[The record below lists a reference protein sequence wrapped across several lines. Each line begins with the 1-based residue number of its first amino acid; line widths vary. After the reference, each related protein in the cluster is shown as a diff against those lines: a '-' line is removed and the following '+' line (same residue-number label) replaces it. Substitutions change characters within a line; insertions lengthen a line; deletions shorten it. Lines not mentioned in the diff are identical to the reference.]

1 MATSTP
7 TRTSFLQLLSIPEL
21 IQLLD
26 YETLKHFVVICKA
39 TSAQASTTAKTAD
52 GVCYWYAVCRS
63 FAYAK
68 GLYMPTQGAHI
79 IMKHPRNYYFDELVV
94 ARHKW
99 ETKTDVVRYH
109 EFKIKVGC
117 RFRPGVRGQQNMCL
131 PLHQFLKVKR
141 KAAKEKQDDSKN
153 QLLVG
158 EEDPPEYVDPFLG
171 SLMREPVLLSSSGKI
186 CDRVLAVQVHQAY
199 SLCSFYLC
207 DYNSLCLLLYNSNS
221 VGLYAY
227 VRIVCF

>member
-1 MATSTP
+1 METSTL
-7 TRTSFLQLLSIPEL
+7 TRTSFLQLFSIPEL

-39 TSAQASTTAKTAD
+39 TNAQVSTTTKTAD
-52 GVCYWYAVCRS
+52 GVSYWFAVCRS

-68 GLYMPTQGAHI
+68 GLYMPSKGAHI
-79 IMKHPRNYYFDELVV
+79 IKKHPRNYYFDELVV

-99 ETKTDVVRYH
+99 ETQTDVVRYH

-141 KAAKEKQDDSKN
+141 KAAKDKQEDNNN

-158 EEDPPEYVDPFLG
+158 EEDPPEYLDPFLG
-171 SLMREPVLLSSSGKI
+171 SLMREPVLLTSSGKI
-186 CDRVLAVQVHQAY
+186 CDRVLAVQVRPRY
-199 SLCSFYLC
+199 SHYSALPS
-207 DYNSLCLLLYNSNS
+207 SL
-221 VGLYAY
+221 
-227 VRIVCF
+227 

>member
-1 MATSTP
+1 MEEQEAGVVESNTTTI
-7 TRTSFLQLLSIPEL
+7 TRTSYRQLFSIPEL

-39 TSAQASTTAKTAD
+39 TSAQVSTTTKTAD
-52 GVCYWYAVCRS
+52 GVSYWWAVCRS

-68 GLYMPTQGAHI
+68 GLYLPSEGTHI
-79 IMKHPRNYYFDELVV
+79 LKKHPRNYYFDELVV

-99 ETKTDVVRYH
+99 ETQTDVVRYH

-141 KAAKEKQDDSKN
+141 KAAKDKQEDNNN

-158 EEDPPEYVDPFLG
+158 EEDPQEYLDPFLG
-171 SLMREPVLLSSSGKI
+171 SLMREPVLLTSSGKI
-186 CDRVLAVQVHQAY
+186 CDRVLAVQV
-199 SLCSFYLC
+199 CSTT
-207 DYNSLCLLLYNSNS
+207 
-221 VGLYAY
+221 
-227 VRIVCF
+227 

>member
-1 MATSTP
+1 MEEQEAGVMESTTATI
-7 TRTSFLQLLSIPEL
+7 TRTSFLQLFSIPEL

-39 TSAQASTTAKTAD
+39 TSAQVSATTKTAD
-52 GVCYWYAVCRS
+52 GVSYWWAVCRS

-68 GLYMPTQGAHI
+68 GLYLPSEGAHI
-79 IMKHPRNYYFDELVV
+79 LKKHPRNYYFDELVV

-99 ETKTDVVRYH
+99 ETQSEQHVVRYH

-141 KAAKEKQDDSKN
+141 KAAKEKQEDNNN

-158 EEDPPEYVDPFLG
+158 EEDPQEYLDPFLG
-171 SLMREPVLLSSSGKI
+171 SLMREPVMLTSSGKI
-186 CDRVLAVQVHQAY
+186 CDRVLAVQVRSKTY
-199 SLCSFYLC
+199 S
-207 DYNSLCLLLYNSNS
+207 
-221 VGLYAY
+221 
-227 VRIVCF
+227 